1 MNNGTVVITSR
12 EDRIIE
18 GCIGG
23 VKKIEPTTDFLV
35 WKFKNE
41 DYAIRAA
48 KVFMNSNFEYVIRV

>member
-1 MNNGTVVITSR
+1 MNGETVITSN

-23 VKKIEPTTDFLV
+23 VKKIEPTTDFIV
-35 WKFKNE
+35 WKFRNA